1 MQTPKAP
8 LPERGFI
15 EYLLILGTWKR
26 FIFLNVVAITAL
38 AAAVSFVL
46 PKTYRSSAT
55 IMPPKNSNLLN
66 LMNMSSSALMRQFSP
81 LRALSG
87 GLTPDLYGYVSFLK
101 SNALLNLTVQR
112 MNLKRRYNTEE
123 GWAAVNAL
131 KGNMDYVVNEEGTI
145 TISAEDKEAEF
156 AYKLVSFLVSTIDSL
171 QRSMSVREAA
181 ENREYIGQRL
191 DQNRSDL
198 KLAETLMK
206 EYQEK
211 HGVIALPSEASTAV
225 SAYAD
230 VFAQKMLKEYEVR
243 YLERAL
249 GVDNPQLQT
258 SRAQLQELTQQL
270 SQVPGQG
277 IEIIRLYREF
287 MVQQKLFEVLLPMY
301 EQAKIEEQRTTSTL
315 LLVDPP
321 VVPERH
327 ISPKRMII
335 TLVFFGLSLILSIVI
350 AIFATRLKDLQAVR
364 PEEYERLVLLAG
376 PFKRLL
382 RER

>member
-26 FIFLNVVAITAL
+26 FIFFNVIAITVL
-38 AAAVSFVL
+38 AAAVSLVL

-112 MNLKRRYNTEE
+112 MDLKRRYNTEE

-171 QRSMSVREAA
+171 QRSMAVREAA

-191 DQNRSDL
+191 DQNRADL
-198 KLAETLMK
+198 RLAETLMK

-335 TLVFFGLSLILSIVI
+335 TLVFFGLSLILTIVI
-350 AIFATRLKDLQAVR
+350 AIFATRLKDIKAVR